1 MSGVVDGEV
10 KSHIAVSGAEAKF
23 AANQTGLTAFLWIDR
38 APSAYNETLRLLVGM
53 KVVKSIYVAFSQPK
67 YRGLILVDDD
77 KINFSEESAFLTAA
91 GEVFSSPGEL
101 FLFVVAPVRISNDA
115 FDVAIQWMESDPRIG
130 TISFL
135 SNAGGYLSFPHRN
148 TETPFGVD
156 GHDEASLT
164 QLLRADSRISQ
175 GNTVIK
181 RPVPLPIAE
190 GALVMVNRSVW
201 DVCGGFNDAGTD
213 NLSFALAELSLGGAR
228 RGFNSF
234 LDASTY
240 ITVPFDGVGPFK
252 SVMANMEA
260 RHELHQRYPHF
271 PAAHDAERERANSI
285 LAQTLDSARARAQG
299 LRILI
304 DGSALGPKEMGTQML
319 IVNLTRALAL
329 RPEVQWVAVGVP
341 DSNNIA
347 HYAQELVA
355 MRNVRFVPVGGLDFP
370 QGPEVDIIHRPFQ
383 PSGPIP
389 WDRWSTLAKRS
400 VITVQDLIAYRNASY
415 FKDWT
420 EWDSYR
426 DNFNRQV
433 AHCDGVFSISK
444 DVVGSIYEERLPI
457 DSQRVYVVENGADA
471 RSPDQPSRV
480 PDAVLKRGWAA
491 SPFLFVLGATYA
503 HKNRDTAIRVWKRLR
518 ERGFS
523 HKLIMVGASV
533 PYGSTRV
540 EEALLTTR
548 ELEGHMAVLPE
559 VGPLER
565 NWLLK
570 NASLA
575 VYLTAAEG
583 FGQVPFE
590 AARMN
595 VPTLFVSF
603 GPLREF
609 IDDPTLPISYDVDG
623 LTERAASL
631 LGDPDVATAAVRST
645 LKNISV
651 LTWNETARKS
661 VDAYFDILDRPAH
674 IFRS

>member
-1 MSGVVDGEV
+1 MNSVVGTEVQSNIADLREEPRFAGGAGV
-10 KSHIAVSGAEAKF
+10 S
-23 AANQTGLTAFLWIDR
+23 AFLWIER
-38 APSAYNETLRLLVGM
+38 VPNAYNETIRLLVGLEA
-53 KVVKSIYVAFSQPK
+53 VRSVSIAFAQPN
-67 YRGLILVDDD
+67 YRTQILIDDEKISYLTETSLLAAAD
-77 KINFSEESAFLTAA
+77 KMLER
-91 GEVFSSPGEL
+91 PGEL
-101 FLFVVAPVRISNDA
+101 FLFVAAPVRMSEDA
-115 FDVAIQWMESDPRIG
+115 FDIAIRWMESDPRIG
-130 TISFL
+130 TMSFL

-148 TETPFGVD
+148 TGTPFGVD

-164 QLLRADSRISQ
+164 EILRKELKGSN
-175 GNTVIK
+175 GNLATR
-181 RPVPLPIAE
+181 RPVPLPVAE
-190 GALVMVNRSVW
+190 GALVVVNRSLL
-201 DVCGGFNDAGTD
+201 DVCGGLNDAGTN
-213 NLSFALAELSLGGAR
+213 NLSLALAELSLSGAR

-240 ITVPFDGVGPFK
+240 VTVPFDGFGPFK
-252 SVMANMEA
+252 SILANMDA
-260 RHELHQRYPHF
+260 RHELHQRYPYF
-271 PAAHDAERERANSI
+271 PATHDAERDRPNSI
-285 LAQTLDSARARAQG
+285 LAQTLDSVRARAQG

-319 IVNLTRALAL
+319 IVNLTRALAQ
-329 RPEVQWVAVGVP
+329 RSEVQWVAVGVP
-341 DSNNIA
+341 DSNNIP
-347 HYAQELVA
+347 HYAQDLIGV
-355 MRNVRFVPVGGLDFP
+355 RNVRFVPAGALDFP
-370 QGPEVDIIHRPFQ
+370 QGPEVDILHRPFQ

-389 WDRWSTLAKRS
+389 WDRWSSLAKRS

-415 FKDWT
+415 FRDWT

-426 DNFNRQV
+426 DNFNRQI
-433 AHCDGVFSISK
+433 AHCDAVFSISK

-471 RSPDQPSRV
+471 RSADQPSRI
-480 PDAVLKRGWAA
+480 PDAMLKRGWAA

-503 HKNRDTAIRVWKRLR
+503 HKNRDAAIRVWKRLR
-518 ERGFS
+518 ERGFP
-523 HKLIMVGASV
+523 HKLVMVGASV

-540 EEALLTTR
+540 EEAVLATR
-548 ELEGHMAVLPE
+548 ELQEHMAVLPE

-570 NASLA
+570 NTSLA

-595 VPTLFVSF
+595 VPALFVSF

-609 IDDPTLPISYDVDG
+609 IDDPALPTSYDVNG

-631 LGDPDVATAAVRST
+631 LADPALANEAIRAT

-651 LTWNETARKS
+651 LNWNETARKS
-661 VDAYFDILDRPAH
+661 VEAYFDILERPAH